1 MLKTPELTMNLKRKV
16 TTICNGQKRVWD
28 SREDAKSHFLE
39 AMMNS
44 DGDEHDRYSGIYI
57 QLQNGLSYC
66 TDEEDE

>member
-1 MLKTPELTMNLKRKV
+1 MLKTPELAMNRKRKV
-16 TTICNGQKRVWD
+16 TTVCNWQKRVWD

-44 DGDEHDRYSGIYI
+44 DGEEYDRYSGIYI

-66 TDEEDE
+66 TDGED

>member
-1 MLKTPELTMNLKRKV
+1 MNHKRKV
-16 TTICNGQKRVWD
+16 TTVCNGQKRVWD

-44 DGDEHDRYSGIYI
+44 DGEEYDLYSGIYI

-66 TDEEDE
+66 TGGEDE